1 MIRRLYDWTLALA
14 SRPNAMAMLAVI
26 AFIESSVFPI
36 PPDVMLLPMVLAARE
51 KAWSIAAVATI
62 ASVAGGIAGYAIG
75 FYGFE
80 AIGRPLLEL
89 YGYGENFSA
98 FQDMYAEWGAWIV
111 FGAGLTPFPFKVIT
125 VASGALALD
134 PVIFIVASIAARG
147 LRFFAEAALLWKF
160 GPPIREFVE
169 RRLELFATIAFVLL
183 IGGFAAVSL
192 LG

>member
-1 MIRRLYDWTLALA
+1 VIRRMYDWTLALA
-14 SRPNAMAMLAVI
+14 ARPNAMTMLAVI

-51 KAWSIAAVATI
+51 KAWRIAGVATL
-62 ASVAGGIAGYAIG
+62 ASVAGGLAGYAIG
-75 FYGFE
+75 YYGFE
-80 AIGRPLLEL
+80 GIGRPLLEF
-89 YGYGENFSA
+89 YGYGENV
-98 FQDMYAEWGAWIV
+98 AEFREQYGQWGAWIV

-134 PVIFIVASIAARG
+134 PVVFVIASIAARG
-147 LRFFAEAALLWKF
+147 LRFYAEAALLWKF
-160 GPPIREFVE
+160 GPPIKDFVE
-169 RRLELFATIAFVLL
+169 KRLELVATLAFILL

>member
-1 MIRRLYDWTLALA
+1 VIRRLYDWTLALA

-51 KAWSIAAVATI
+51 KAWRIAAVATI

>member
-1 MIRRLYDWTLALA
+1 MIRRMYDWTLALA
-14 SRPNAMAMLAVI
+14 ARPNAMTMLAVI

-51 KAWSIAAVATI
+51 KAWRIAGVATL
-62 ASVAGGIAGYAIG
+62 ASVAGGLAGYAIG
-75 FYGFE
+75 YYGFE
-80 AIGRPLLEL
+80 GIGRPLLEF
-89 YGYGENFSA
+89 YGYGENV
-98 FQDMYAEWGAWIV
+98 AEFREQYGQWGAWIV

-134 PVIFIVASIAARG
+134 PVVFVIASIAARG
-147 LRFFAEAALLWKF
+147 LRFYAEAALLWKF
-160 GPPIREFVE
+160 GPPIKDFVE
-169 RRLELFATIAFVLL
+169 KRLELVATLAFILL